1 MSRPI
6 RFIPEGGSL
15 VEITCRT
22 DQGRYLLRPDPVID
36 DILLGV
42 LGRAQRLYPVEI
54 CGFSF
59 LSSHYHLLL
68 WVPDAKRMAEFM
80 GYFQTNAAR
89 EVGRLTDWPD
99 GVWSDRYTSIPVS
112 DEPAAQ
118 VDRLRYVLAQGVKEG
133 LVARVEEW
141 PGISMLK
148 AVLDGEPIRGTWFN
162 RTLEYRARLR
172 RKEKDSEHERF
183 PSDETVTLSQLP
195 CWRHLSPEVYRE
207 LMAGLVREIESD
219 AAAERKLTG
228 REPLGAKAIL
238 SQHPQTRP
246 EKLKK
251 SPAPLFHAA
260 SKDARQGLRA
270 AYGLFLAA
278 FREAAK
284 RLKAGDRLA
293 RFPNGCFPPAL
304 PFVGLAATASP

>member
-1 MSRPI
+1 MPRPL
-6 RFIPEGGSL
+6 RFIPEEGSL

-68 WVPDAKRMAEFM
+68 WVPDARSMAKFM
-80 GYFQTNAAR
+80 WYFQTNAAR
-89 EVGRLTDWPD
+89 EVARRTDWPD
-99 GVWSDRYTSIPVS
+99 GIWSDRYTSIPVS

-118 VDRLRYVLAQGVKEG
+118 VDRLRYVLAQGVKDG

-141 PGISMLK
+141 PGISMVK
-148 AVLDGEPIRGTWFN
+148 AVLEGKPIRGTWFN
-162 RTLEYRARLR
+162 RTQEYRARLR
-172 RKEKDSEHERF
+172 KNKKDSEPERF
-183 PSDETVTLSQLP
+183 PSEEIVTLSQLP
-195 CWRHLSPEVYRE
+195 CWRHLSPEVYRG
-207 LMAGLVREIESD
+207 LVAGLVLEIESD
-219 AAAERKLTG
+219 AAAERRLTG
-228 REPLGAKAIL
+228 REPLGREVIL
-238 SQHPQTRP
+238 SQHPQMRP
-246 EKLKK
+246 EKLRK

-260 SKDARQGLRA
+260 SKDARQALRA
-270 AYGLFLAA
+270 AYGLFLGA
-278 FREAAK
+278 FREAGE

-304 PFVGLAATASP
+304 PFVGWSATASP

>member
-1 MSRPI
+1 MSRRP
-6 RFIPEGGSL
+6 RFIPEKGSF

-22 DQGRYLLRPDPVID
+22 DQGRFLLRPDPVID

-68 WVPDAKRMAEFM
+68 WVPDARSMAKFM
-80 GYFQTNAAR
+80 WYFQTNASR
-89 EVGRLTDWPD
+89 EVARLTDWPD
-99 GVWSDRYTSIPVS
+99 GIWSDRYTSIPVS

-141 PGISMLK
+141 PGISMLG
-148 AVLDGEPIRGTWFN
+148 AVLEGKTIRGTWFN
-162 RTLEYRARLR
+162 RTQEYRARLR
-172 RKEKDSEHERF
+172 KKEKDSKTESF
-183 PSDETVTLSQLP
+183 PSEEIVTLSQLP
-195 CWRHLSPEVYRE
+195 CWRHLSPEVYRD
-207 LMAGLVREIESD
+207 LVAGLVREIESD

-228 REPLGAKAIL
+228 REPLGPEAIL

-246 EKLKK
+246 KKLKK

-260 SKDARQGLRA
+260 SKEARQGLRA

-278 FREAAK
+278 FREAAE

-304 PFVGLAATASP
+304 PFVGLSATTSP

>member
-1 MSRPI
+1 MSRPL
-6 RFIPEGGSL
+6 RFIPEDGSL

-54 CGFSF
+54 CAFSF

-68 WVPDAKRMAEFM
+68 WVPDARSMSRFM
-80 GYFQTNAAR
+80 WYFQTNAAR

-133 LVARVEEW
+133 LVAKVEEW

-148 AVLDGEPIRGTWFN
+148 AVLEGEPIRGTWFN
-162 RTLEYRARLR
+162 RTQEYRARLR
-172 RKEKDSEHERF
+172 RKKKDSEPESF
-183 PSDETVTLSQLP
+183 PSEEIVTLSQLP

-207 LMAGLVREIESD
+207 LVAGLVREIESD

-228 REPLGAKAIL
+228 REPLGPEAIL
-238 SQHPQTRP
+238 RQHPQTRP

-278 FREAAK
+278 FREAAE

-304 PFVGLAATASP
+304 PFVGLSVTASP

>member
-1 MSRPI
+1 MSRRL
-6 RFIPEGGSL
+6 RFIPENGSL

-22 DQGRYLLRPDPVID
+22 DHGRYLLRPDPVID

-68 WVPDAKRMAEFM
+68 WVPDARSMAKFM
-80 GYFQTNAAR
+80 WYFQTNAAR

-99 GVWSDRYTSIPVS
+99 GIWSDRYTSIPVS

-141 PGISMLK
+141 PGIGMLK
-148 AVLDGEPIRGTWFN
+148 AVLEGKPIRGTWFN
-162 RTLEYRARLR
+162 RTQEYRAKLR
-172 RKEKDSEHERF
+172 RKKKDSEPERF
-183 PSDETVTLSQLP
+183 PSEEAVTLSQLP
-195 CWRHLSPEVYRE
+195 CWRHLSPEMYRD
-207 LMAGLVREIESD
+207 LVAGLVREIESD

-228 REPLGAKAIL
+228 REPLGREAIL
-238 SQHPQTRP
+238 RQHPQTRP
-246 EKLKK
+246 QKLKN

-270 AYGLFLAA
+270 AYGLFVGA
-278 FREAAK
+278 FREAAE

-304 PFVGLAATASP
+304 PFVGLSAAASP